1 MEAMLESDDAHCT
14 ELVTSALEPFEYFA
28 VAVNCCVDP
37 IPIDIEPGA
46 TCNDDREGEEVCEVE
61 CDPEPPQPQ
70 FSDAKIISTRE
81 ARIFFIN
88 PPSPSGF
95 ATRALRL
102 ATALW
107 YMPLQALGQ
116 SHNCRNGPR
125 EHRKS
130 FALYKFRMRHVSATD
145 GTSGEFVF
153 ATDEICQTKIG
164 NNWGLGP
171 PQIRPNRYVTPTAT
185 SGVRFRRD

>member
-14 ELVTSALEPFEYFA
+14 ELVTSALAPFEYCA

-37 IPIDIEPGA
+37 MPIDIEPGA
-46 TCNDDREGEEVCEVE
+46 ICNEESEGEEVCEVE
-61 CDPEPPQPQ
+61 CDPDPPQPQ
-70 FSDAKIISTRE
+70 FNDAKIISTKQ

-95 ATRALRL
+95 ATRAIRL
-102 ATALW
+102 ATGLW

-116 SHNCRNGPR
+116 SHVYR
-125 EHRKS
+125 HRLGKQHKS
-130 FALYKFRMRHVSATD
+130 FATLRFRMRHVCARD
-145 GTSGEFVF
+145 GTRVEFASVI
-153 ATDEICQTKIG
+153 DEICQTKIG